1 MSSLGALQG
10 IKVIDL
16 SRVLGGP
23 YCTQILADH
32 GADVIKVEPPKGD
45 ETRAWGPPFD
55 EDGTAAYFRGVN
67 RNKRGIVLD
76 LSAEAGRADLLR
88 LLEGADVLVEN
99 FKSGTLERWGLGY
112 AEVLSARFPRL
123 VHCTISGFGT
133 DGPLGGL
140 PGYDAVI
147 QAMAGLMSVNGEAGG
162 EPLRVGLPVVDMV
175 TGLNAANGI
184 LLALQERHASG
195 RGQAVEV
202 ALYDAGISLLHP
214 HMPNYLASGKTPVR
228 TGNAHPNITP
238 YDTYRT
244 GTVPLFLAVGNDSQF
259 RALCRYLKVPQLADD
274 PRFSSNAERC
284 GHRAELKSELEALLA
299 AHDGAALAPDLIRH
313 GVPCGPLQDVAQV
326 ARHPHTQHRG
336 MVVSIDDYRGVAS
349 PIKLSRTP
357 ATYRR
362 KPPRFGADT
371 RVVLAELDESPV
383 KKARPAPGLSTTQ
396 GDS

>member
-1 MSSLGALQG
+1 MNSYGALHG
-10 IKVIDL
+10 IKVVDL

-88 LLEGADVLVEN
+88 LLDDADVLVEN

-112 AEVLSARFPRL
+112 ADVLAARFPRL
-123 VHCTISGFGT
+123 IHCTISGFGT

-147 QAMAGLMSVNGEAGG
+147 QAMAGLMSVNGEQGG

-184 LLALQERHASG
+184 LLALQARHGSG
-195 RGQAVEV
+195 LGQSVEV
-202 ALYDAGISLLHP
+202 TLYDAGMSLLHP
-214 HMPNYLASGKTPVR
+214 HMPNYLASGKTPSR

-259 RALCRYLKVPQLADD
+259 RALCKYLKAPHLPED
-274 PRFSSNAERC
+274 PRFASNAERC
-284 GHRAELKSELEALLA
+284 GHRPELKQELEALLA
-299 AHDGAALAPDLIRH
+299 GHDGATLAPDLIRH
-313 GVPCGPLQDVAQV
+313 GVPCGPIQDVAQV
-326 ARHPHTQHRG
+326 AGHPHTRHRG
-336 MVVSIDDYRGVAS
+336 MIVAIDDYRGVAS

-357 ATYRR
+357 ASYRR

-371 RVVLAELDESPV
+371 AAVLAELDEQHTRNTGPSGM
-383 KKARPAPGLSTTQ
+383 PGPDQ
-396 GDS
+396 GDK

>member
-1 MSSLGALQG
+1 MNSYGALHG
-10 IKVIDL
+10 IKVVDL

-88 LLEGADVLVEN
+88 LLDDADVLVEN

-112 AEVLSARFPRL
+112 ADVLAARFPRL
-123 VHCTISGFGT
+123 IHCTISGFGT

-147 QAMAGLMSVNGEAGG
+147 QAMAGLMSVNGEQGG

-184 LLALQERHASG
+184 LLALQARHGSG
-195 RGQAVEV
+195 RGQSVEV
-202 ALYDAGISLLHP
+202 TLYDAGMSLLHP
-214 HMPNYLASGKTPVR
+214 HMPNYLASGKTPSR

-259 RALCRYLKVPQLADD
+259 RALCKYLKAPHLPED
-274 PRFSSNAERC
+274 PRFASNAERC
-284 GHRAELKSELEALLA
+284 GHRPELKRELEALLA
-299 AHDGAALAPDLIRH
+299 GHDGATLAPDLIRH
-313 GVPCGPLQDVAQV
+313 GVPCGPIQDVAQV
-326 ARHPHTQHRG
+326 ADHPHTRHRG
-336 MVVSIDDYRGVAS
+336 MIVAIDDYRGVAS

-357 ATYRR
+357 ASYRR

-371 RVVLAELDESPV
+371 AAVLAELDGNHTGKAGPSKGPESD
-383 KKARPAPGLSTTQ
+383 Q
-396 GDS
+396 GDK